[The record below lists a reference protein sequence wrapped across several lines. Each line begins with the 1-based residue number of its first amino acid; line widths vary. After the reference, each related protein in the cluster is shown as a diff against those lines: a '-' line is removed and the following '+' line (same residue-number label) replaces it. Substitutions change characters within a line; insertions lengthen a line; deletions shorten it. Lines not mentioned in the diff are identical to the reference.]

1 MALEDDDVAETI
13 ATMFQKA
20 DRAKFI
26 DWPSAVYSMHPFDRV
41 IAGGE
46 TVGVSTWFG
55 YSYNEAKMLT
65 LAVVD
70 ATHAAP
76 GTEVT
81 LVWGEE
87 GGGTSKPTV
96 EPHVQREIRGM
107 VSPVPYVEVVRQSYA
122 PDSWRSAS
130 V

>member
-1 MALEDDDVAETI
+1 MAGGEHRHRVTLALNDEDVADTI
-13 ATMFQKA
+13 ATMFDKT

-26 DWPSAVYSMHPFDRV
+26 DWPSAVYAMHPFDKV
-41 IAGGE
+41 TAGGD

-55 YSYNEAKMLT
+55 YSSNEAKMLT

-70 ATHAAP
+70 AAYAKP

-96 EPHVQREIRGM
+96 EPHVQREIRG
-107 VSPVPYVEVVRQSYA
+107 
-122 PDSWRSAS
+122 WSA
-130 V
+130 

>member
-1 MALEDDDVAETI
+1 VARAI
-13 ATMFQKA
+13 GTMFLKS

-26 DWPSAVYSMHPFDRV
+26 DWPSAVYAMHPFDAV
-41 IAGGE
+41 TADGE
-46 TVGVSTWFG
+46 TVGVSTWIG
-55 YSYNEAKMLT
+55 YSANEGKMLT

-70 ATHAAP
+70 ADHAEP

-87 GGGTSKPTV
+87 GGGTTKPTV
-96 EPHVQREIRGM
+96 EEHVQTEIGAV
-107 VSPVPYVEVVRQSYA
+107 VSPVPYVEAVRKSYA
-122 PDSWRSAS
+122 PGGWRAAR